1 MTAVLL
7 ALLTAVAYGLANYLG
22 PVLTRTRPLAGV
34 LLVAQTIG
42 LAGAVLLVAV
52 VGGAAPHGVAL
63 VEGLLAGAFNGLA
76 LATLYPAA
84 AAGPMSIV
92 APIGATGAVV
102 PVVVALAAGER
113 PSALQLVGIPVALVG
128 VVLAAARDSG
138 GGAHAA
144 PRTLAL
150 AALSAVAFGA
160 FLTFFGRASHA
171 GPAWAVLTSRAALL
185 TCTLGVV
192 LGRRPPVRVP
202 VGALPLVAVPGVL
215 LLAGTVSY
223 GAASTRGLTSVVS
236 VLATLSPVVTVG
248 LAVALLGERLVGR
261 QRVGVLTA
269 LGGVVLLAAG

>member
-171 GPAWAVLTSRAALL
+171 GAGVGGAHQPGRAPHLHARRGAGPAAAGPGAGRRAPAGRRAGRAAAGGD
-185 TCTLGVV
+185 GV
-192 LGRRPPVRVP
+192 LRRCLHPRPHQRG
-202 VGALPLVAVPGVL
+202 VGAGDALPGGHRR
-215 LLAGTVSY
+215 AG
-223 GAASTRGLTSVVS
+223 GRAAR
-236 VLATLSPVVTVG
+236 
-248 LAVALLGERLVGR
+248 
-261 QRVGVLTA
+261 
-269 LGGVVLLAAG
+269 